1 MTITQL
7 VTQAQAGSRA
17 AFGELYE
24 SLAGDLYRMALYT
37 LGSQQDA
44 EDAVADTFAEA
55 WKGIKN
61 LREPEAFRSWMFRI
75 LSARCK
81 RQVAQIV
88 TRKKEID
95 LDSYYE
101 TAEEAM
107 PETATRRAE
116 LSEALGHT
124 LPGGAADRAAL
135 GGGGLYHA
143 GDCEHAGD
151 AAGYGEQQALPFA
164 EKAAAAITRYRW
176 KGGGKVKDERKTERN
191 TEWNGEAEADRDF
204 LREKLKNAGD
214 PALPASLSAAAL
226 FERMDAADQQAA
238 APKKKGGV
246 IWLQWRRWG
255 SIAAVLVLAAGTAFL
270 LQNSSLQ
277 NKASQDESSYDAALA
292 PNEAENQD
300 QWNGAATGGPPTDG
314 LMMAPPPNPSTAGG
328 DGSVKKEYAT
338 DEIDSDRGLFEEFK
352 SKIVSV
358 GEQPIPDMMDYDA
371 MAAVSSQLFG
381 NDYEQAIAMFYDSGE
396 RWEGCKLPQSCAHY
410 FMLDK
415 ALYGFFPEESRVVD
429 YSGAC
434 ATVLNEDEAAML
446 SAILQIEFT
455 AKTE

>member
-1 MTITQL
+1 M
-7 VTQAQAGSRA
+7 
-17 AFGELYE
+17 
-24 SLAGDLYRMALYT
+24 
-37 LGSQQDA
+37 
-44 EDAVADTFAEA
+44 
-55 WKGIKN
+55 
-61 LREPEAFRSWMFRI
+61 
-75 LSARCK
+75 
-81 RQVAQIV
+81 
-88 TRKKEID
+88 
-95 LDSYYE
+95 
-101 TAEEAM
+101 
-107 PETATRRAE
+107 
-116 LSEALGHT
+116 
-124 LPGGAADRAAL
+124 
-135 GGGGLYHA
+135 
-143 GDCEHAGD
+143 
-151 AAGYGEQQALPFA
+151 
-164 EKAAAAITRYRW
+164 
-176 KGGGKVKDERKTERN
+176 KDERKTERN

-238 APKKKGGV
+238 APEKKGGV

-255 SIAAVLVLAAGTAFL
+255 SAAAVLVLAAGTAFL

-292 PNEAENQD
+292 PNDAENRD
-300 QWNGAATGGPPTDG
+300 LWNGSTGEVPATGGPPTDG

-328 DGSVKKEYAT
+328 DGSEKKEYSTT

-396 RWEGCKLPQSCAHY
+396 RWEGCELPASCAHY

-415 ALYGFFPEESRVVD
+415 TLYGFFPEERRVVD
-429 YSGAC
+429 YGGAC

>member
-1 MTITQL
+1 M
-7 VTQAQAGSRA
+7 
-17 AFGELYE
+17 
-24 SLAGDLYRMALYT
+24 
-37 LGSQQDA
+37 
-44 EDAVADTFAEA
+44 
-55 WKGIKN
+55 
-61 LREPEAFRSWMFRI
+61 
-75 LSARCK
+75 
-81 RQVAQIV
+81 
-88 TRKKEID
+88 
-95 LDSYYE
+95 
-101 TAEEAM
+101 
-107 PETATRRAE
+107 
-116 LSEALGHT
+116 
-124 LPGGAADRAAL
+124 
-135 GGGGLYHA
+135 
-143 GDCEHAGD
+143 
-151 AAGYGEQQALPFA
+151 
-164 EKAAAAITRYRW
+164 
-176 KGGGKVKDERKTERN
+176 KDERKTERHI
-191 TEWNGEAEADRDF
+191 EWNDEAEADRDF

-226 FERMDAADQQAA
+226 FARMDTEDAKNAGEAFPTQE
-238 APKKKGGV
+238 KKQNV
-246 IWLQWRRWG
+246 IRVQWRRWG

-300 QWNGAATGGPPTDG
+300 Q

-396 RWEGCKLPQSCAHY
+396 RWEGCELPTSCAHY

-415 ALYGFFPEESRVVD
+415 ALYGFFPEERRVVD
-429 YSGAC
+429 YGGAY

>member
-1 MTITQL
+1 M
-7 VTQAQAGSRA
+7 
-17 AFGELYE
+17 
-24 SLAGDLYRMALYT
+24 
-37 LGSQQDA
+37 
-44 EDAVADTFAEA
+44 
-55 WKGIKN
+55 
-61 LREPEAFRSWMFRI
+61 
-75 LSARCK
+75 
-81 RQVAQIV
+81 
-88 TRKKEID
+88 
-95 LDSYYE
+95 
-101 TAEEAM
+101 
-107 PETATRRAE
+107 
-116 LSEALGHT
+116 
-124 LPGGAADRAAL
+124 
-135 GGGGLYHA
+135 
-143 GDCEHAGD
+143 
-151 AAGYGEQQALPFA
+151 
-164 EKAAAAITRYRW
+164 
-176 KGGGKVKDERKTERN
+176 KDERKTERH
-191 TEWNGEAEADRDF
+191 TEWNDEAEADRGF

-292 PNEAENQD
+292 PNEAENRD
-300 QWNGAATGGPPTDG
+300 MWIGSADEAPGPGG
-314 LMMAPPPNPSTAGG
+314 LMMAPPPNPTTAGG
-328 DGSVKKEYAT
+328 DGDSKKQENPPSGQLNFGRLEDIESEIIASPGELPTPDLT
-338 DEIDSDRGLFEEFK
+338 DF
-352 SKIVSV
+352 
-358 GEQPIPDMMDYDA
+358 DA

-396 RWEGCKLPQSCAHY
+396 RWEGCELPTSCAHY

-415 ALYGFFPEESRVVD
+415 ALYGFFPEERRVVD

-434 ATVLNEDEAAML
+434 ATVLNEGEAAML

>member
-1 MTITQL
+1 M
-7 VTQAQAGSRA
+7 
-17 AFGELYE
+17 
-24 SLAGDLYRMALYT
+24 
-37 LGSQQDA
+37 
-44 EDAVADTFAEA
+44 
-55 WKGIKN
+55 
-61 LREPEAFRSWMFRI
+61 
-75 LSARCK
+75 
-81 RQVAQIV
+81 
-88 TRKKEID
+88 
-95 LDSYYE
+95 
-101 TAEEAM
+101 
-107 PETATRRAE
+107 
-116 LSEALGHT
+116 
-124 LPGGAADRAAL
+124 
-135 GGGGLYHA
+135 
-143 GDCEHAGD
+143 
-151 AAGYGEQQALPFA
+151 
-164 EKAAAAITRYRW
+164 
-176 KGGGKVKDERKTERN
+176 KDERKTERN
-191 TEWNGEAEADRDF
+191 TEWNDEAEADRGF

-292 PNEAENQD
+292 PNEAENRD
-300 QWNGAATGGPPTDG
+300 MWNGSADEAPGPGG
-314 LMMAPPPNPSTAGG
+314 LMMAPPPNPTTAGG
-328 DGSVKKEYAT
+328 DGDSKKQENPPSGQLNFGRLEDIESEIIASLGELPTPDLT
-338 DEIDSDRGLFEEFK
+338 DF
-352 SKIVSV
+352 
-358 GEQPIPDMMDYDA
+358 DA

-415 ALYGFFPEESRVVD
+415 ALYGFFPEENRVVD

>member
-1 MTITQL
+1 M
-7 VTQAQAGSRA
+7 
-17 AFGELYE
+17 
-24 SLAGDLYRMALYT
+24 
-37 LGSQQDA
+37 
-44 EDAVADTFAEA
+44 
-55 WKGIKN
+55 
-61 LREPEAFRSWMFRI
+61 
-75 LSARCK
+75 
-81 RQVAQIV
+81 
-88 TRKKEID
+88 
-95 LDSYYE
+95 
-101 TAEEAM
+101 
-107 PETATRRAE
+107 
-116 LSEALGHT
+116 
-124 LPGGAADRAAL
+124 
-135 GGGGLYHA
+135 
-143 GDCEHAGD
+143 
-151 AAGYGEQQALPFA
+151 
-164 EKAAAAITRYRW
+164 
-176 KGGGKVKDERKTERN
+176 KDERKTERN
-191 TEWNGEAEADRDF
+191 TEWSDEAEADRGF

-214 PALPASLSAAAL
+214 PELPASLSAAAL
-226 FERMDAADQQAA
+226 FERMDAADQQADEPAAA
-238 APKKKGGV
+238 APGKKGSV

-277 NKASQDESSYDAALA
+277 NKASQDEPSYDMALA

-300 QWNGAATGGPPTDG
+300 QWNGAATGGPPTGG

-328 DGSVKKEYAT
+328 DGSEKKEYSAT

-396 RWEGCKLPQSCAHY
+396 RWEDCKLPQSCAHY

-429 YSGAC
+429 YSGAS

-455 AKTE
+455 METE

>member
-1 MTITQL
+1 MTDREKKLNTDREWL
-7 VTQAQAGSRA
+7 ADELMRAGS
-17 AFGELYE
+17 
-24 SLAGDLYRMALYT
+24 
-37 LGSQQDA
+37 
-44 EDAVADTFAEA
+44 
-55 WKGIKN
+55 
-61 LREPEAFRSWMFRI
+61 
-75 LSARCK
+75 
-81 RQVAQIV
+81 
-88 TRKKEID
+88 
-95 LDSYYE
+95 
-101 TAEEAM
+101 
-107 PETATRRAE
+107 
-116 LSEALGHT
+116 
-124 LPGGAADRAAL
+124 
-135 GGGGLYHA
+135 
-143 GDCEHAGD
+143 
-151 AAGYGEQQALPFA
+151 
-164 EKAAAAITRYRW
+164 
-176 KGGGKVKDERKTERN
+176 
-191 TEWNGEAEADRDF
+191 
-204 LREKLKNAGD
+204 
-214 PALPASLSAAAL
+214 PALPSSLSAAAL
-226 FERMDAADQQAA
+226 FERMDAADQQAD

-328 DGSVKKEYAT
+328 DGVKKEYAT

-396 RWEGCKLPQSCAHY
+396 RWEGCELPTSCAHY

-415 ALYGFFPEESRVVD
+415 TLYGFFPEERRVVD

>member
-1 MTITQL
+1 M
-7 VTQAQAGSRA
+7 
-17 AFGELYE
+17 
-24 SLAGDLYRMALYT
+24 
-37 LGSQQDA
+37 
-44 EDAVADTFAEA
+44 
-55 WKGIKN
+55 
-61 LREPEAFRSWMFRI
+61 
-75 LSARCK
+75 
-81 RQVAQIV
+81 
-88 TRKKEID
+88 
-95 LDSYYE
+95 
-101 TAEEAM
+101 
-107 PETATRRAE
+107 
-116 LSEALGHT
+116 
-124 LPGGAADRAAL
+124 
-135 GGGGLYHA
+135 
-143 GDCEHAGD
+143 
-151 AAGYGEQQALPFA
+151 
-164 EKAAAAITRYRW
+164 
-176 KGGGKVKDERKTERN
+176 KDERKTERN
-191 TEWNGEAEADRDF
+191 TEWSDEAEADRGF

-214 PALPASLSAAAL
+214 PVLPASLSAAAL

-238 APKKKGGV
+238 EPAAAAPRKKGSV

-277 NKASQDESSYDAALA
+277 NKASQDEPSYDMALA

-300 QWNGAATGGPPTDG
+300 QWNGAAPGG

-328 DGSVKKEYAT
+328 DDSVKKEYSAT

-396 RWEGCKLPQSCAHY
+396 RWENCKLPQSCAHY

-455 AKTE
+455 MKTE

>member
-1 MTITQL
+1 MTDREKKLNTDREWL
-7 VTQAQAGSRA
+7 ADELMRAGS
-17 AFGELYE
+17 
-24 SLAGDLYRMALYT
+24 
-37 LGSQQDA
+37 
-44 EDAVADTFAEA
+44 
-55 WKGIKN
+55 
-61 LREPEAFRSWMFRI
+61 
-75 LSARCK
+75 
-81 RQVAQIV
+81 
-88 TRKKEID
+88 
-95 LDSYYE
+95 
-101 TAEEAM
+101 
-107 PETATRRAE
+107 
-116 LSEALGHT
+116 
-124 LPGGAADRAAL
+124 
-135 GGGGLYHA
+135 
-143 GDCEHAGD
+143 
-151 AAGYGEQQALPFA
+151 
-164 EKAAAAITRYRW
+164 
-176 KGGGKVKDERKTERN
+176 
-191 TEWNGEAEADRDF
+191 
-204 LREKLKNAGD
+204 
-214 PALPASLSAAAL
+214 PALPSSLSAAAL

-292 PNEAENQD
+292 PNESENRD
-300 QWNGAATGGPPTDG
+300 LWNGAADEAPGAGGG

-328 DGSVKKEYAT
+328 DGSEKKEYSTT

-396 RWEGCKLPQSCAHY
+396 RWEGCELPASCAHY

-415 ALYGFFPEESRVVD
+415 ALYGFFPEENRVVD

>member
-1 MTITQL
+1 M
-7 VTQAQAGSRA
+7 
-17 AFGELYE
+17 
-24 SLAGDLYRMALYT
+24 
-37 LGSQQDA
+37 
-44 EDAVADTFAEA
+44 
-55 WKGIKN
+55 
-61 LREPEAFRSWMFRI
+61 
-75 LSARCK
+75 
-81 RQVAQIV
+81 
-88 TRKKEID
+88 
-95 LDSYYE
+95 
-101 TAEEAM
+101 
-107 PETATRRAE
+107 
-116 LSEALGHT
+116 
-124 LPGGAADRAAL
+124 
-135 GGGGLYHA
+135 
-143 GDCEHAGD
+143 
-151 AAGYGEQQALPFA
+151 
-164 EKAAAAITRYRW
+164 
-176 KGGGKVKDERKTERN
+176 KDERKTERN
-191 TEWNGEAEADRDF
+191 TEWNDEAEADRDF

-270 LQNSSLQ
+270 FQNSSLQ

-292 PNEAENQD
+292 PNEAENRD
-300 QWNGAATGGPPTDG
+300 MWNGSADEAPGPGG
-314 LMMAPPPNPSTAGG
+314 LMMAPPPNPTTAGG
-328 DGSVKKEYAT
+328 DGDSKKQENPPSGQLNFGRLEDIESEIIASPGELPTPDLT
-338 DEIDSDRGLFEEFK
+338 DF
-352 SKIVSV
+352 
-358 GEQPIPDMMDYDA
+358 DA

-396 RWEGCKLPQSCAHY
+396 RWEGCELPTSCAHY

-415 ALYGFFPEESRVVD
+415 TLYGFFPEERRVVD

>member
-1 MTITQL
+1 MNADREKKLNTDREWL
-7 VTQAQAGSRA
+7 ADELMRAGS
-17 AFGELYE
+17 
-24 SLAGDLYRMALYT
+24 
-37 LGSQQDA
+37 
-44 EDAVADTFAEA
+44 
-55 WKGIKN
+55 
-61 LREPEAFRSWMFRI
+61 
-75 LSARCK
+75 
-81 RQVAQIV
+81 
-88 TRKKEID
+88 
-95 LDSYYE
+95 
-101 TAEEAM
+101 
-107 PETATRRAE
+107 
-116 LSEALGHT
+116 
-124 LPGGAADRAAL
+124 
-135 GGGGLYHA
+135 
-143 GDCEHAGD
+143 
-151 AAGYGEQQALPFA
+151 
-164 EKAAAAITRYRW
+164 
-176 KGGGKVKDERKTERN
+176 
-191 TEWNGEAEADRDF
+191 
-204 LREKLKNAGD
+204 
-214 PALPASLSAAAL
+214 PALPSSLSAAAL
-226 FERMDAADQQAA
+226 FKRMDAEDKKAAEPA
-238 APKKKGGV
+238 APAPEKKGGV

-328 DGSVKKEYAT
+328 DGSEKKEYSTT

-396 RWEGCKLPQSCAHY
+396 RWEGCELPASCAHY

-415 ALYGFFPEESRVVD
+415 TLYGFFPEERRVVD
-429 YSGAC
+429 YSGAY

>member
-1 MTITQL
+1 M
-7 VTQAQAGSRA
+7 
-17 AFGELYE
+17 
-24 SLAGDLYRMALYT
+24 
-37 LGSQQDA
+37 
-44 EDAVADTFAEA
+44 
-55 WKGIKN
+55 
-61 LREPEAFRSWMFRI
+61 
-75 LSARCK
+75 
-81 RQVAQIV
+81 
-88 TRKKEID
+88 
-95 LDSYYE
+95 
-101 TAEEAM
+101 
-107 PETATRRAE
+107 
-116 LSEALGHT
+116 
-124 LPGGAADRAAL
+124 
-135 GGGGLYHA
+135 
-143 GDCEHAGD
+143 
-151 AAGYGEQQALPFA
+151 
-164 EKAAAAITRYRW
+164 
-176 KGGGKVKDERKTERN
+176 KDERKTERN
-191 TEWNGEAEADRDF
+191 TEWNDEAEADRDF

-292 PNEAENQD
+292 PNEAENRD
-300 QWNGAATGGPPTDG
+300 LWNGSAGEVPETGGPGTDG
-314 LMMAPPPNPSTAGG
+314 LMMAPPPNPTTAGG
-328 DGSVKKEYAT
+328 DNKKTESRPDGYFGALESEIIAPTGELPTPDLT
-338 DEIDSDRGLFEEFK
+338 DF
-352 SKIVSV
+352 
-358 GEQPIPDMMDYDA
+358 DA

-381 NDYEQAIAMFYDSGE
+381 GDYDQAIAMFYDSGE
-396 RWEGCKLPQSCAHY
+396 RWEGCELPTSCAHY

-415 ALYGFFPEESRVVD
+415 TLYGFFPKERRVVD

>member
-1 MTITQL
+1 M
-7 VTQAQAGSRA
+7 
-17 AFGELYE
+17 
-24 SLAGDLYRMALYT
+24 
-37 LGSQQDA
+37 
-44 EDAVADTFAEA
+44 
-55 WKGIKN
+55 
-61 LREPEAFRSWMFRI
+61 
-75 LSARCK
+75 
-81 RQVAQIV
+81 
-88 TRKKEID
+88 
-95 LDSYYE
+95 
-101 TAEEAM
+101 
-107 PETATRRAE
+107 
-116 LSEALGHT
+116 
-124 LPGGAADRAAL
+124 
-135 GGGGLYHA
+135 
-143 GDCEHAGD
+143 
-151 AAGYGEQQALPFA
+151 
-164 EKAAAAITRYRW
+164 
-176 KGGGKVKDERKTERN
+176 KDERKTERN
-191 TEWNGEAEADRDF
+191 TGWNDEAEADRDF
-204 LREKLKNAGD
+204 LREKLKNVGD

-226 FERMDAADQQAA
+226 FERMDAADQQAAEPAAA

-300 QWNGAATGGPPTDG
+300 QWNGAPPGG

-328 DGSVKKEYAT
+328 DGSEKKEYSTT

-396 RWEGCKLPQSCAHY
+396 RWEGCELPTSCAHY

-415 ALYGFFPEESRVVD
+415 TLYGFFPEERRVVD

>member
-1 MTITQL
+1 MTDREKKLNTDREWL
-7 VTQAQAGSRA
+7 ADEMMRAGS
-17 AFGELYE
+17 
-24 SLAGDLYRMALYT
+24 
-37 LGSQQDA
+37 
-44 EDAVADTFAEA
+44 
-55 WKGIKN
+55 
-61 LREPEAFRSWMFRI
+61 
-75 LSARCK
+75 
-81 RQVAQIV
+81 
-88 TRKKEID
+88 
-95 LDSYYE
+95 
-101 TAEEAM
+101 
-107 PETATRRAE
+107 
-116 LSEALGHT
+116 
-124 LPGGAADRAAL
+124 
-135 GGGGLYHA
+135 
-143 GDCEHAGD
+143 
-151 AAGYGEQQALPFA
+151 
-164 EKAAAAITRYRW
+164 
-176 KGGGKVKDERKTERN
+176 
-191 TEWNGEAEADRDF
+191 
-204 LREKLKNAGD
+204 
-214 PALPASLSAAAL
+214 PALPSSLSAAAL
-226 FERMDAADQQAA
+226 FERMDAEEQKAAEPA
-238 APKKKGGV
+238 APAPEKKGGV

-255 SIAAVLVLAAGTAFL
+255 SAAAVLVLAVGVAFL
-270 LQNSSLQ
+270 LQNGTLQ
-277 NKASQDESSYDAALA
+277 KKSFNEPTPAEPGYDMAMA

-300 QWNGAATGGPPTDG
+300 QWNGAATGGPPNGG

-415 ALYGFFPEESRVVD
+415 ALYGFFPEERWVVD

>member
-1 MTITQL
+1 M
-7 VTQAQAGSRA
+7 
-17 AFGELYE
+17 
-24 SLAGDLYRMALYT
+24 
-37 LGSQQDA
+37 
-44 EDAVADTFAEA
+44 
-55 WKGIKN
+55 
-61 LREPEAFRSWMFRI
+61 
-75 LSARCK
+75 
-81 RQVAQIV
+81 
-88 TRKKEID
+88 
-95 LDSYYE
+95 
-101 TAEEAM
+101 
-107 PETATRRAE
+107 
-116 LSEALGHT
+116 
-124 LPGGAADRAAL
+124 
-135 GGGGLYHA
+135 
-143 GDCEHAGD
+143 
-151 AAGYGEQQALPFA
+151 
-164 EKAAAAITRYRW
+164 
-176 KGGGKVKDERKTERN
+176 KDERKTERN
-191 TEWNGEAEADRDF
+191 TEWSDEAEADRGF

-226 FERMDAADQQAA
+226 FERMDAADQQAD
-238 APKKKGGV
+238 APKKKGSV

-277 NKASQDESSYDAALA
+277 NKTSQDEPSYDMALA
-292 PNEAENQD
+292 PNEAENRD
-300 QWNGAATGGPPTDG
+300 LWNGAAPGG
-314 LMMAPPPNPSTAGG
+314 LMLAPPPNPSTAGG
-328 DGSVKKEYAT
+328 DGSEKKEYSSA
-338 DEIDSDRGLFEEFK
+338 DENDPNRGQFGEFE

-396 RWEGCKLPQSCAHY
+396 RWEACRLPQSCAHY

-455 AKTE
+455 MKTE

>member
-1 MTITQL
+1 M
-7 VTQAQAGSRA
+7 
-17 AFGELYE
+17 
-24 SLAGDLYRMALYT
+24 
-37 LGSQQDA
+37 
-44 EDAVADTFAEA
+44 
-55 WKGIKN
+55 
-61 LREPEAFRSWMFRI
+61 
-75 LSARCK
+75 
-81 RQVAQIV
+81 
-88 TRKKEID
+88 
-95 LDSYYE
+95 
-101 TAEEAM
+101 
-107 PETATRRAE
+107 
-116 LSEALGHT
+116 
-124 LPGGAADRAAL
+124 
-135 GGGGLYHA
+135 
-143 GDCEHAGD
+143 
-151 AAGYGEQQALPFA
+151 
-164 EKAAAAITRYRW
+164 
-176 KGGGKVKDERKTERN
+176 KDERKTEQN

-226 FERMDAADQQAA
+226 FERMDAADQQAD
-238 APKKKGGV
+238 APKKKGSV

-255 SIAAVLVLAAGTAFL
+255 SAAAVLVLAAGTAFL

-300 QWNGAATGGPPTDG
+300 QWNGAPTDG

-396 RWEGCKLPQSCAHY
+396 RWEGCELPTSCAHY

-415 ALYGFFPEESRVVD
+415 TLYGFFPEERRVVD

>member
-1 MTITQL
+1 MTDREKKLNTDREWL
-7 VTQAQAGSRA
+7 ADELMRAGS
-17 AFGELYE
+17 
-24 SLAGDLYRMALYT
+24 
-37 LGSQQDA
+37 
-44 EDAVADTFAEA
+44 
-55 WKGIKN
+55 
-61 LREPEAFRSWMFRI
+61 P
-75 LSARCK
+75 
-81 RQVAQIV
+81 
-88 TRKKEID
+88 
-95 LDSYYE
+95 
-101 TAEEAM
+101 
-107 PETATRRAE
+107 
-116 LSEALGHT
+116 T
-124 LPGGAADRAAL
+124 LPS
-135 GGGGLYHA
+135 
-143 GDCEHAGD
+143 
-151 AAGYGEQQALPFA
+151 
-164 EKAAAAITRYRW
+164 
-176 KGGGKVKDERKTERN
+176 
-191 TEWNGEAEADRDF
+191 
-204 LREKLKNAGD
+204 
-214 PALPASLSAAAL
+214 SLSAAAL
-226 FERMDAADQQAA
+226 FERMDAEEQRAAESA
-238 APKKKGGV
+238 APAPEKKGGV

-255 SIAAVLVLAAGTAFL
+255 SIAAVLVLATGTAFL

-415 ALYGFFPEESRVVD
+415 ALYGFFPEENRVVD

>member
-1 MTITQL
+1 M
-7 VTQAQAGSRA
+7 
-17 AFGELYE
+17 
-24 SLAGDLYRMALYT
+24 
-37 LGSQQDA
+37 
-44 EDAVADTFAEA
+44 
-55 WKGIKN
+55 
-61 LREPEAFRSWMFRI
+61 
-75 LSARCK
+75 
-81 RQVAQIV
+81 
-88 TRKKEID
+88 
-95 LDSYYE
+95 
-101 TAEEAM
+101 
-107 PETATRRAE
+107 
-116 LSEALGHT
+116 
-124 LPGGAADRAAL
+124 
-135 GGGGLYHA
+135 
-143 GDCEHAGD
+143 
-151 AAGYGEQQALPFA
+151 
-164 EKAAAAITRYRW
+164 
-176 KGGGKVKDERKTERN
+176 KDERKTERN
-191 TEWNGEAEADRDF
+191 TEWNDEAEADRDF

-300 QWNGAATGGPPTDG
+300 QWNGAPTGGPPTDG
-314 LMMAPPPNPSTAGG
+314 LMMAPPPNPTTAGG
-328 DGSVKKEYAT
+328 DNKKTESRPDGYFGALESEIIAPTGELPTPDLT
-338 DEIDSDRGLFEEFK
+338 DF
-352 SKIVSV
+352 
-358 GEQPIPDMMDYDA
+358 DA

-381 NDYEQAIAMFYDSGE
+381 GDYDQAIAMFYDSGE
-396 RWEGCKLPQSCAHY
+396 RWEGCELPTSCAHY

-415 ALYGFFPEESRVVD
+415 TLYGFFPKERRVVD

>member
-1 MTITQL
+1 MTDREKKLNTDREWL
-7 VTQAQAGSRA
+7 ADELMRAGS
-17 AFGELYE
+17 
-24 SLAGDLYRMALYT
+24 
-37 LGSQQDA
+37 
-44 EDAVADTFAEA
+44 
-55 WKGIKN
+55 
-61 LREPEAFRSWMFRI
+61 
-75 LSARCK
+75 
-81 RQVAQIV
+81 
-88 TRKKEID
+88 
-95 LDSYYE
+95 
-101 TAEEAM
+101 
-107 PETATRRAE
+107 
-116 LSEALGHT
+116 
-124 LPGGAADRAAL
+124 
-135 GGGGLYHA
+135 
-143 GDCEHAGD
+143 
-151 AAGYGEQQALPFA
+151 
-164 EKAAAAITRYRW
+164 
-176 KGGGKVKDERKTERN
+176 
-191 TEWNGEAEADRDF
+191 
-204 LREKLKNAGD
+204 
-214 PALPASLSAAAL
+214 PALPSSLSAAAL

-292 PNEAENQD
+292 PNGAENRD
-300 QWNGAATGGPPTDG
+300 LWNGSTGEAPETGGPGPGG

-396 RWEGCKLPQSCAHY
+396 RWADCKLPQSCAHY

-415 ALYGFFPEESRVVD
+415 ALYGFFPEERRVVD
-429 YSGAC
+429 YGGAC

>member
-1 MTITQL
+1 M
-7 VTQAQAGSRA
+7 
-17 AFGELYE
+17 
-24 SLAGDLYRMALYT
+24 
-37 LGSQQDA
+37 
-44 EDAVADTFAEA
+44 
-55 WKGIKN
+55 
-61 LREPEAFRSWMFRI
+61 
-75 LSARCK
+75 
-81 RQVAQIV
+81 
-88 TRKKEID
+88 
-95 LDSYYE
+95 
-101 TAEEAM
+101 
-107 PETATRRAE
+107 
-116 LSEALGHT
+116 
-124 LPGGAADRAAL
+124 
-135 GGGGLYHA
+135 
-143 GDCEHAGD
+143 
-151 AAGYGEQQALPFA
+151 
-164 EKAAAAITRYRW
+164 
-176 KGGGKVKDERKTERN
+176 KDERKTERN
-191 TEWNGEAEADRDF
+191 TEWNDEAEADRDF

-226 FERMDAADQQAA
+226 FERMDAADQQAD

-292 PNEAENQD
+292 PNEAENRD
-300 QWNGAATGGPPTDG
+300 MWNGSADEAPGPGG
-314 LMMAPPPNPSTAGG
+314 LMMAPPPNPTTAGG
-328 DGSVKKEYAT
+328 DGDSKKQENPPSGQLNFGRLE
-338 DEIDSDRGLFEEFK
+338 DIESEIIASP
-352 SKIVSV
+352 
-358 GEQPIPDMMDYDA
+358 GELPTPDMMDYDA

-396 RWEGCKLPQSCAHY
+396 RWEGCELPTSCAHY

-415 ALYGFFPEESRVVD
+415 TLYGFFPEERRVVD